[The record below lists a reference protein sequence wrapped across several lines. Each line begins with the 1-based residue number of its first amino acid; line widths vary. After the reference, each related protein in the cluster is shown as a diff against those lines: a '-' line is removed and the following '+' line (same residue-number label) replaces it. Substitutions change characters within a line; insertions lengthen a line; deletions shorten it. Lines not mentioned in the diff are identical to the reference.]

1 MYYPVAS
8 VWIFIYLT
16 LHLVFQPYN
25 HSYIT
30 ISMLVAVLK
39 FYLDY
44 VIHSELVAMKF
55 NQNIIAMED
64 TLLLHVVLM
73 VSFILFFLSVLVF
86 HCA

>member
-1 MYYPVAS
+1 
-8 VWIFIYLT
+8 
-16 LHLVFQPYN
+16 
-25 HSYIT
+25 
-30 ISMLVAVLK
+30 MLVAVLK

-55 NQNIIAMED
+55 NQNIIAVED
-64 TLLLHVVLM
+64 TLLLHIVLM